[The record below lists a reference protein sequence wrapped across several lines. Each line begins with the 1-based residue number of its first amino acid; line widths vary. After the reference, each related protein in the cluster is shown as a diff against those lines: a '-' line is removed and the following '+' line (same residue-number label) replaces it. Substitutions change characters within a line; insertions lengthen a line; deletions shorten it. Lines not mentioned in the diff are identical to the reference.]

1 MFTVCFTHATTTP
14 SHPGLSQLVEAALAD
29 CGAERTGLEAEVR
42 LTDGAL
48 IYLFGEDAP
57 DGMLAEYPVLTPEIA
72 TALLA
77 ILRRTS
83 SFMLDGPGGR
93 LFARAAGNVGEPR
106 TPLMYEVE
114 LLEVE
119 DAAALTDLLKGLQS
133 NRGDTTRRSQSS
145 PSRTPARAKPGF
157 SITDF
162 LFGKAV

>member
-1 MFTVCFTHATTTP
+1 VFTVCFTHATTTP
-14 SHPGLSQLVEAALAD
+14 SQPGLRQLVEAALAD

-48 IYLFGEDAP
+48 LYLFGEDAP
-57 DGMLAEYPVLTPEIA
+57 EGMLAEYPVLTPEIA

-77 ILRRTS
+77 ILRRTN
-83 SFMLDGPGGR
+83 SFMLDGPDGR
-93 LFARAAGNVGEPR
+93 MFVRAAGNVGEPR
-106 TPLMYEVE
+106 PPLMYEVE

-119 DAAALTDLLKGLQS
+119 DAEALTRLLKGLRD
-133 NRGDTTRRSQSS
+133 NRDRDASSRRPSS
-145 PSRTPARAKPGF
+145 LRAPARTKRGS

>member
-14 SHPGLSQLVEAALAD
+14 SQPGLSQLVEAALAD
-29 CGAERTGLEAEVR
+29 CGAERTGLEAEIR
-42 LTDGAL
+42 LSDGAL
-48 IYLFGEDAP
+48 LYMFGEDAP
-57 DGMLAEYPVLTPEIA
+57 DGMLAEYPVLTPAIA
-72 TALLA
+72 AALLA
-77 ILRRTS
+77 VLRRTN

-93 LFARAAGNVGEPR
+93 LLVRPAGNVGEPR

-114 LLEVE
+114 LREVE
-119 DAAALTDLLKGLQS
+119 DADALTDLLKGLRN
-133 NRGDTTRRSQSS
+133 NRSTTPSRPQSS